1 MVRRDRLRAQA
12 VGSNL
17 VGGAGEPDRPDRVPL
32 AVTHDS
38 DDRQGRKIRRLA
50 SDYRSD
56 EEGQ

>member
-17 VGGAGEPDRPDRVPL
+17 VGGAGETDRPDRVVL

-38 DDRQGRKIRRLA
+38 DDWQGRKIWRLA

>member
-1 MVRRDRLRAQA
+1 
-12 VGSNL
+12 
-17 VGGAGEPDRPDRVPL
+17 VPL

-38 DDRQGRKIRRLA
+38 DDRHGRKIRRLA